1 MSAERAAAIGLALGF
16 LGVLAFSL
24 TLPMTRIALRELDP
38 WFIGLGRALV
48 AALPAAVWLA
58 VTRARRPSPA
68 QMKQLAR
75 VALGVIVGFPVC
87 SSLGLQTVPAA
98 HGAVVIGVLPLA
110 TAVFGAWL
118 GGERPS
124 RRFWWCAMAGSALVI
139 AFALTQGA
147 GRLST
152 GDLWL
157 LAAVVLGAFG
167 YAEGGRLAREM
178 GGAQVIC
185 WALVLAAPLLLMPV
199 GWLAFQQPPLPWRA
213 ATLGS
218 FIYVAL
224 VSQWLGFFAW
234 YRGLALGGVARV
246 GQVQLLQVF
255 LTIAFS
261 ALVAGETVSGAT
273 WWFALAVAA
282 TIVLG
287 RRGGYLSLAKPD
299 DSGSIFGRRS
309 LTCSAR
315 CRLQAATAQRAQRMH
330 CETPASPPTPLPGGE
345 GLFLP
350 LPPGEGPRVR
360 ETTCHAARQDSITSN
375 QERA

>member
-1 MSAERAAAIGLALGF
+1 MTAQAATAPTTSAERAAALGLALGF

-48 AALPAAVWLA
+48 AALPAAIWLVA
-58 VTRARRPSPA
+58 TRAKRPSRA
-68 QMKQLAR
+68 QLQSLAR
-75 VALGVIVGFPVC
+75 VGLGVIVGFPVC
-87 SSLGLQTVPAA
+87 SSLGMQT
-98 HGAVVIGVLPLA
+98 VVIGVLPLA

-124 RRFWWCAMAGSALVI
+124 RRFWWCAVAGSALVI

-167 YAEGGRLAREM
+167 YAEGGKLAREM

-185 WALVLAAPLLLMPV
+185 WALVLAAPLLLVPV
-199 GWLAFQQPPLPWRA
+199 GWLVLQQPPLPWSA

-218 FIYVAL
+218 FAYVAL

-255 LTIAFS
+255 LTIAFA
-261 ALVAGETVSGAT
+261 ALVAGEAVSGAT
-273 WWFALAVAA
+273 WWFALAVVA

-287 RRGGYLSLAKPD
+287 R
-299 DSGSIFGRRS
+299 SGINSSR
-309 LTCSAR
+309 
-315 CRLQAATAQRAQRMH
+315 
-330 CETPASPPTPLPGGE
+330 
-345 GLFLP
+345 
-350 LPPGEGPRVR
+350 
-360 ETTCHAARQDSITSN
+360 
-375 QERA
+375 ERA